1 MPEVHLQ
8 AGQIV
13 EVDQNQEVG
22 GRRSVLVQSTV
33 GHTPADA
40 NGSHGGNLQ
49 DSLLEGLDKGLAIV
63 CRQVCVWFCNHNVS
77 DH

>member
-22 GRRSVLVQSTV
+22 GRRSLLVQSTV
-33 GHTPADA
+33 GHAPADA
-40 NGSHGGNLQ
+40 NGLHGGNLQ
-49 DSLLEGLDKGLAIV
+49 DSLLEGLDKGLAIAG
-63 CRQVCVWFCNHNVS
+63 RQVCVWFRNNNVS
-77 DH
+77 NH